1 MSNDKKNTEHA
12 PETEQGQPSEDPFAR
27 SEAEPKAESMAGA
40 ESSASQDKAADA
52 DLRSQEAETAE
63 ARIRDLEE
71 RLKRAVAEQENVRKR
86 MEREKEDIGKYAIAN
101 FAREVLGIADNIH
114 RAINAVP
121 RDAAEKDAALKTFLE
136 GIEVTERELQKAME
150 RHGIVRLNPEGE
162 KFDPNFHQAMFEIPT
177 PDQPSGVVMQVM
189 QPGYTLGD
197 RLLRPAMVGVSKAAP
212 AASGA
217 NENTP
222 PGGGAQSRPETD
234 AGEPQAHSGEASP
247 ADASARENEDSSAGR
262 QASTEETQPEAAE
275 PAAGQPRGSS
285 RLNEP
290 VINSETEKAFGTG
303 EAARRKS

>member
-1 MSNDKKNTEHA
+1 MSNEKKTEHA

-27 SEAEPKAESMAGA
+27 SEAEPKAEKTAGA
-40 ESSASQDKAADA
+40 DSCAPQDEAADA
-52 DLRSQEAETAE
+52 DMQEAESPDE
-63 ARIRDLEE
+63 RIRDLEE

-86 MEREKEDIGKYAIAN
+86 MEREKEDIAKYAMAN

-177 PDQPSGVVMQVM
+177 PNQPSGVVMQVM

-217 NENTP
+217 NENNP
-222 PGGGAQSRPETD
+222 QGGGAQNRPETD
-234 AGEPQAHSGEASP
+234 AGKPQEQAGEGRAQGATAH
-247 ADASARENEDSSAGR
+247 ENAETSTAR
-262 QASTEETQPEAAE
+262 QASTGKTEPESAE
-275 PAAGQPRGSS
+275 PASGQARGSS

-290 VINSETEKAFGTG
+290 VINADTEKAFGTG
-303 EAARRKS
+303 DAARRKS